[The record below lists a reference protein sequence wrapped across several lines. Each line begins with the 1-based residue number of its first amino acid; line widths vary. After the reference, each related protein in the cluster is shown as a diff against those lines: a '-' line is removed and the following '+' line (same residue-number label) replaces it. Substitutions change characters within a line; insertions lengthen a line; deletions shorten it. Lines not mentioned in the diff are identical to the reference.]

1 MRIIHSGGFPEDERR
16 QNRAVIYS
24 NLVVAFKVLMEI
36 MQTQK
41 IEFEKESNKVGPL
54 LSLYIFAANVVSPS
68 ETFSPKPKRMS
79 TPTKHLPILKLRKR

>member
-1 MRIIHSGGFPEDERR
+1 MLITSKGAGESGKSTIIKQMRIIHSGGFPEDERR

-41 IEFEKESNKVGPL
+41 IEFEKESNKVCTFCF
-54 LSLYIFAANVVSPS
+54 LSIFPQ
-68 ETFSPKPKRMS
+68 
-79 TPTKHLPILKLRKR
+79 LR

>member
-1 MRIIHSGGFPEDERR
+1 MLITSKGAGESGKSTIIKQMRIIHSGGFPEDERR

-41 IEFEKESNKVGPL
+41 IEFEKESNKVCTFAFR
-54 LSLYIFAANVVSPS
+54 LYFRS
-68 ETFSPKPKRMS
+68 
-79 TPTKHLPILKLRKR
+79 